1 MENNNDQRKSKC
13 DKKKKRNVY
22 RNRRGYNLNGSKK
35 LNEKICSRNESS

>member
-1 MENNNDQRKSKC
+1 MGKRSIYERSSKC

-35 LNEKICSRNESS
+35 HKKEIHS